1 MSLRRAVEWVW
12 YADGALPA
20 VLRAALAPLSM
31 VFGYVVSSRNS
42 RLDRELAT
50 AALPAMSIGN
60 LTVGGTGKTPV
71 SSWFAARMLARGAKP
86 AIVLR
91 GYGDDE
97 WRVHQL
103 LTPAVGVTVNPDR
116 RAAMERAKAQGA
128 DCAVL
133 DDAFQ
138 HRRARRVSDIV
149 LVSVDRF
156 QSPLR
161 LLPAG
166 PYREGWPALRRATA
180 VVLTVKAAGDTDVE
194 RVARVV
200 REVAP
205 SIPLAV
211 VRLVPDRVCRV
222 QPVAFAVDVAEQ
234 PSTAVFSSCAVTEN
248 GNESHEVGWLRDRS
262 VLLTSAIAD
271 GDALERQVVSLGA
284 RLVRHLRFPDHY
296 DFSADDVTR
305 VVRAAEG
312 AEGVLC
318 TLKDAVK
325 LAPLWPRAAAP
336 LWYLSQTLVVERGAE
351 VLERECDRV
360 LAARDATVPTVG

>member
-1 MSLRRAVEWVW
+1 MLRRAVEWVW
-12 YADGALPA
+12 FTDGPLPA
-20 VLRAALAPLSM
+20 VVRALLAPLSAA
-31 VFGYVVSSRNS
+31 FGFIVAARNS
-42 RLDRELAT
+42 RLDRDAAT

-71 SSWFAARMLARGAKP
+71 SSWFAARMLARGANP
-86 AIVLR
+86 TIVLR

-97 WRVHQL
+97 WRVHRL
-103 LTPAVGVTVNPDR
+103 LTPGIEVTVDPDR
-116 RAAMERAKAQGA
+116 RAAMERAKVGGA

-138 HRRARRVSDIV
+138 HRRAGRVSDIV

-156 QSPLR
+156 QWPIR

-166 PYREGWPALRRATA
+166 PYREGLAALRRATA
-180 VVLTVKAAGDTDVE
+180 VILTVKAARDAELE
-194 RVARVV
+194 RVAAAV

-205 SIPLAV
+205 NIPLAV

-222 QPVAFAVDVAEQ
+222 QPLAFAHG
-234 PSTAVFSSCAVTEN
+234 TADRPPAAGIDSHAVTEN
-248 GNESHEVGWLRDRS
+248 SDESHEIGWLRGRNL
-262 VLLTSAIAD
+262 LLTSAIAD
-271 GDALERQVVSLGA
+271 GAALERQVVSHGG
-284 RLVRHLRFPDHY
+284 RLVRHIRFPDHH
-296 DFSADDVTR
+296 DFSADDVAR
-305 VVRAAEG
+305 VVREAEG
-312 AEGVLC
+312 VEGVLC